1 MAERWDC
8 IYIDRVDSNER
19 IYLTQPQEYGLMRR
33 DQKVTKSVLTACG
46 RLKGSS
52 NETKILVATAM
63 TTAFNRTN
71 LKSSTGLIIRG
82 FEGRT
87 PVKGLQTVI
96 IEIQRKSLRVKEST
110 GWVVYISPEERFYSI
125 INGRYKG
132 DELTQQQSRMI
143 HSCVDYLLNRH
154 G

>member
-19 IYLTQPQEYGLMRR
+19 IYLAQPQEYGLMRR

-52 NETKILVATAM
+52 NKTTILVATAM

-71 LKSSTGLIIRG
+71 LKSSTELIIRG

-96 IEIQRKSLRVKEST
+96 IEISEEEFES
-110 GWVVYISPEERFYSI
+110 
-125 INGRYKG
+125 
-132 DELTQQQSRMI
+132 
-143 HSCVDYLLNRH
+143 
-154 G
+154 

>member
-8 IYIDRVDSNER
+8 IYIDRVDSNGW
-19 IYLTQPQEYGLMRR
+19 IYLTQSQEYGLMCR
-33 DQKVTKSVLTACG
+33 DQKVTKSVLTPCG

-63 TTAFNRTN
+63 ATAFNRTS
-71 LKSSTGLIIRG
+71 LKSSTGLIIKG

-87 PVKGLQTVI
+87 PLPGLQTAL
-96 IEIQRKSLRVKEST
+96 IEIEEKNLRVKGST
-110 GWVVYISPEERFYSI
+110 GWIVYISPGERFYSI
-125 INGRYKG
+125 INGRYKE
-132 DELTQQQSRMI
+132 DELTEQQSRMI
-143 HSCVDYLLNRH
+143 HSCTDYLLNRH

>member
-8 IYIDRVDSNER
+8 IYIDRVDSNGR

-46 RLKGSS
+46 QLKGSS
-52 NETKILVATAM
+52 NETKILIATAM
-63 TTAFNRTN
+63 ATSFNRSD
-71 LKSSTGLIIRG
+71 LKSSNGLIVRG
-82 FEGRT
+82 FKGRT
-87 PVKGLQTVI
+87 AIRGLQTASI
-96 IEIQRKSLRVKEST
+96 RTQRKNLRVKGST

-125 INGRYKG
+125 IDGRYKG

-143 HSCVDYLLNRH
+143 DSCIDYILNRQ